1 MKKRKAKIFL
11 IMAFL
16 ALTIAACSSAGSTD
30 APSQEGIPR
39 TEAEVPRVSLEETL
53 AAIESGVAVIVDVR
67 SAEAYAAS
75 HIPGAISIPLPEI
88 ETNPTGLNLEKDQW
102 IITYCT

>member
-16 ALTIAACSSAGSTD
+16 ALTIASCSSAGSTD
-30 APSQEGIPR
+30 APQLAR